1 MSIELIG
8 FITLFVG
15 AVGLFQ
21 NSAFLVYSFFSTTLL
36 GSAAAFILTSL
47 GSTNISPAHLLLG
60 FLSIKLLSDRATLK
74 SSVSSLQTGSAGF
87 WLLLIVVYSAL
98 TAYFLPRL
106 FLGETFIYPVRVVG
120 SNAYTELLAPSTA
133 NLTQSVYLIGDFVC
147 FFILSGYA
155 RQPGSLRVLTNVV
168 LVTTI
173 LNFVFAFLDLVTYA
187 TGTTDL
193 LSIIR
198 NANYA
203 LLSDAEIVGFKRIVG
218 SFIEAS
224 SFGAATLMYF
234 AYTIK
239 LWLLGVRPLLTG
251 MLSAVALVALVFSTS
266 TTAYVGLTLFLC
278 VCVVEAAAYA
288 FFARATKQM
297 KMLIVWTPIV
307 LVVLGL
313 AVALNDTAATF
324 ASNMID
330 TIVFNKMNT
339 VSGYERSAWNAQA
352 LQVFLDT
359 FGFGA
364 GNGSLR
370 ASTFPLAVLGSLGI
384 VGFVL
389 FGLFFVSVFRPT
401 PQDPNWGIIELTGR
415 RAARAAC
422 LASLISATISGAL
435 TDLGLPFFAFAAI
448 ACAGRRAVSVQQAPA
463 GGMARNTD
471 FKIASEL

>member
-8 FITLFVG
+8 FITLFLG

-74 SSVSSLQTGSAGF
+74 SSIESLQTGSAGF
-87 WLLLIVVYSAL
+87 WLLLIVAYSAL

-106 FLGETFIYPVRVVG
+106 FFGQTFIYPVRVVG
-120 SNAYTELLAPSTA
+120 SNAYKELLAPSTA

-155 RQPGSLRVLTNVV
+155 RQPGSLRVLTNAV
-168 LVTTI
+168 LLTTI
-173 LNFVFAFLDLVTYA
+173 LNFVFAFLDLATYA
-187 TGTTDL
+187 TGTTEL

-203 LLSDAEIVGFKRIVG
+203 LLSDAEVVGFKRIVG

-234 AYTIK
+234 AYTLK
-239 LWLLGVRPLLTG
+239 LWLLGVKPRLTG
-251 MLSAVALVALVFSTS
+251 GLSALALVALVFSTS
-266 TTAYVGLTLFLC
+266 TTAYVGLTLFVFIC
-278 VCVVEAAAYA
+278 VAEAAVYA
-288 FFARATKQM
+288 IFSRATRQM
-297 KMLIVWTPIV
+297 KMLIVWAPIV
-307 LVVLGL
+307 LVVFVL
-313 AVALNDTAATF
+313 AVALNDKAAAF
-324 ASNMID
+324 ATNTIN

-352 LQVFLDT
+352 LQVFFDT
-359 FGFGA
+359 YGFGA

-370 ASTFPLAVLGSLGI
+370 ASTFPLAVLGSLGV
-384 VGFVL
+384 VGLVL
-389 FGLFFVSVFRPT
+389 FGLFFVGVFRAPS
-401 PQDPNWGIIELTGR
+401 PDPSWSRIELTGR

-448 ACAGRRAVSVQQAPA
+448 ACAGRRNIAVRQGTIAQNKDLKVA
-463 GGMARNTD
+463 GET
-471 FKIASEL
+471 